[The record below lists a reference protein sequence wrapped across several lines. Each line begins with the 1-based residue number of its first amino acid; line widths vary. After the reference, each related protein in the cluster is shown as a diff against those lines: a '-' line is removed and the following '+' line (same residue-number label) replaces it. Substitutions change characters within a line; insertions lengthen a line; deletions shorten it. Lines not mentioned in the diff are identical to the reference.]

1 MTTWVS
7 GVKPM
12 RVLIV
17 GDDHDTVTEQI
28 RTILS
33 QQRTDCPEVSVVS
46 LEIAPSRAEML
57 RPELILF
64 LFGTSLKAKDMEIV
78 RALREVTT
86 GTIACIGPT
95 DDGRLIIRLLREGLA
110 HHYLDIANLESELQE
125 LLKLFEP
132 KTENPLSQG
141 KLLALLG
148 VSGGC
153 GTSTLAVNLAA
164 FYSRSSKKCA
174 LLDFDIESG
183 ILASLLDLTPTQ
195 HLDDFC
201 SSLNRVDR
209 SLFENMFTVHESGIH
224 LLASPRLYNE
234 PLTINAEGLHQAIL
248 LSRSIFP
255 HVVVDLNL
263 DRSFRETENTILRL
277 ADRILIV
284 FRMEIASLRN
294 CRKRIDHLQR
304 LDISSDRIELIAN
317 RFGQPHDVPA
327 DMAETVL
334 GIKITHAI
342 PNDAS
347 TINRANNKGV
357 PLVTTSSWSSV
368 SRSLIALARNG
379 DF

>member
-1 MTTWVS
+1 
-7 GVKPM
+7 M

-17 GDDHDTVTEQI
+17 GDDRDTVTEQI

-64 LFGTSLKAKDMEIV
+64 LFGTSLKAKDMEVV